1 MVMIDMTRVDE
12 AIRNSL
18 ELLKSSF
25 HRSSLGGGGWYHQL
39 EIAEPGP
46 TATALAV
53 AAFLGCDQR
62 PAYFEEALEFL
73 RNRQVRSDDVLVDGG
88 WSINTS
94 MGHPVVEATGW
105 VTWALAKARCAH
117 LAEAPDAERGYRW
130 LVANQNPGG
139 GWGSF
144 SGAPSRVWLT
154 CLATLGI
161 AQVSPYDSGLDSAI
175 DWLMSQRH
183 IEGGGWGVIQDSPC
197 TATHTAIAL
206 FTIASVRPG
215 WRDKRLLEAYDWLI
229 EHLDTAHV
237 DDQHARIEG
246 YNVQAQGPHGPEIW
260 ATNLVHYGL
269 PWAMSA
275 LLKHP
280 MSPPGEEISAGVET
294 ILRTQLPV
302 GSWPNIQGAGGASIW
317 AVWPFIE
324 ALSSLRRLVS
334 LVPAADVLMAD
345 GIVVIQS
352 KTKPKQSLPALLRAQ
367 RRFSLVRFF
376 ARFWPALLVMACVL
390 AGLVFVWLKQIA
402 IKDYLLGLI
411 VPLGIYAVQEFRHSV
426 ANKRE
431 ERE

>member
-1 MVMIDMTRVDE
+1 MIDMTRVDE

-229 EHLDTAHV
+229 SISILRMSMISMPVSKAITFRRRAPMDRRSGRPTWFIM
-237 DDQHARIEG
+237 D
-246 YNVQAQGPHGPEIW
+246 YLGPCRLSLSIRCPLPER
-260 ATNLVHYGL
+260 
-269 PWAMSA
+269 
-275 LLKHP
+275 K
-280 MSPPGEEISAGVET
+280 SPPALKLYSGLNCQWAHGRISKVRAELQFGPCG
-294 ILRTQLPV
+294 R
-302 GSWPNIQGAGGASIW
+302 
-317 AVWPFIE
+317 
-324 ALSSLRRLVS
+324 SSRLCH
-334 LVPAADVLMAD
+334 
-345 GIVVIQS
+345 
-352 KTKPKQSLPALLRAQ
+352 R
-367 RRFSLVRFF
+367 
-376 ARFWPALLVMACVL
+376 
-390 AGLVFVWLKQIA
+390 
-402 IKDYLLGLI
+402 
-411 VPLGIYAVQEFRHSV
+411 
-426 ANKRE
+426 
-431 ERE
+431 